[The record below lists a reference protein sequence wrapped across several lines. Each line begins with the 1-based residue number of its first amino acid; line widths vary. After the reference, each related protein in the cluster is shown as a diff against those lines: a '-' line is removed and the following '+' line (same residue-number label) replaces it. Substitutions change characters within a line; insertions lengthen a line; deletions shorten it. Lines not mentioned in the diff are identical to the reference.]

1 MFRRFSSQFLGMNS
15 GVVYQ
20 EKAAYVIDPG
30 VFPQEIKKIKD
41 FLEKE
46 NIAKIT
52 VLLTHTHPD
61 HISGWFAFKN
71 YPTYGHKCISRKS
84 SEVRENDVRFLKGM
98 YRKQGIEDTSN
109 LVFPEPIIYLDDGIK
124 KEILP
129 FSFIFYHVPGH
140 SPDMSAIV
148 IPEEKML
155 FSGDMLIQGSTPFI
169 LHSTRLY
176 WKSLQRIQDLVEQY
190 DLQCLIPG
198 HGKPAR
204 SGQEI
209 MERVE
214 HEKKYL
220 KNLVWEG
227 LKLAQ
232 AGLDK
237 SEIKSR
243 LINYNT
249 HFARTHAHQANVQ
262 TFLREIEEW
271 LDEEII
277 VL

>member
-15 GVVYQ
+15 GVIYQ
-20 EKAAYVIDPG
+20 GHAAYVIDPG
-30 VFPQEIKKIKD
+30 VFPQEVRKIKD
-41 FLEKE
+41 FLKKE
-46 NIAKIT
+46 NLEQIT
-52 VLLTHTHPD
+52 VLLTHTHGD
-61 HISGWFAFKN
+61 HISGWFAFKD

-84 SEVRENDVRFLKGM
+84 REVRDNDVRYLMGM
-98 YRKQGIEDTSN
+98 YRKQGIEDTDD
-109 LVFPEPIIYLDDGIK
+109 LVFPEPIIYLEDGI
-124 KEILP
+124 EETIP
-129 FSFIFYHVPGH
+129 PYTFIFYHVPGH

-155 FSGDMLIQGSTPFI
+155 FSGDMLIQGPTPFI

-176 WKSLQRIQDLVEQY
+176 WKSLQRFQELVDHY
-190 DLQCLIPG
+190 DLNCLIPG

-204 SGQEI
+204 SRNEI
-209 MERVE
+209 MERIE

-237 SEIKSR
+237 GEIKTQ
-243 LINYNT
+243 LTNLNNN
-249 HFARTHAHQANVQ
+249 FARTHAHQANVQ
-262 TFLREIEEW
+262 TFMRELEEW
-271 LDEEII
+271 LDEE
-277 VL
+277 VMVF

>member
-20 EKAAYVIDPG
+20 EKAAYVVDPG
-30 VFPQEIKKIKD
+30 VFPQEVKKIQD
-41 FLEKE
+41 FLKKE
-46 NIAKIT
+46 NLEQIT
-52 VLLTHTHPD
+52 VLLTHTHGD
-61 HISGWFAFKN
+61 HISGWFAFKD
-71 YPTYGHKCISRKS
+71 YPTYGHKCISGKS
-84 SEVRENDVRFLKGM
+84 REVRDNDVRYLKGM
-98 YRKQGIEDTSN
+98 YRKQGIEDTDN
-109 LVFPEPIIYLDDGIK
+109 LVFPEPIIYLEDGI
-124 KEILP
+124 EESIP
-129 FSFIFYHVPGH
+129 PYTFIFYHVPGH

-155 FSGDMLIQGSTPFI
+155 FSGDMLIQGPTPFI

-176 WKSLQRIQDLVEQY
+176 WKSLQRFQELVEQY
-190 DLQCLIPG
+190 DLHCLIPG

-204 SGQEI
+204 SQNEI
-209 MERVE
+209 LERIE

-237 SEIKSR
+237 GEIKTQ
-243 LINYNT
+243 LTNLNNN
-249 HFARTHAHQANVQ
+249 FARTHAHQANVQ
-262 TFLREIEEW
+262 TFMRELEEW
-271 LDEEII
+271 LDEEVM